1 MESDQQ
7 ATVNYKIV
15 AGVFGSIILVL
26 VGVIDRIWSTAAH
39 DTAQSLRETDQRL
52 WERISKFETRQ
63 IELIEQAK
71 ALARGADDREDRL
84 RALERL
90 YGQLDR
96 RRGR

>member
-26 VGVIDRIWSTAAH
+26 VGVIDRVWSTSSRDAA
-39 DTAQSLRETDQRL
+39 QQLRETDQQLGERL
-52 WERISKFETRQ
+52 SRLETRQ
-63 IELIEQAK
+63 VELIEQYK

-96 RRGR
+96 RRER